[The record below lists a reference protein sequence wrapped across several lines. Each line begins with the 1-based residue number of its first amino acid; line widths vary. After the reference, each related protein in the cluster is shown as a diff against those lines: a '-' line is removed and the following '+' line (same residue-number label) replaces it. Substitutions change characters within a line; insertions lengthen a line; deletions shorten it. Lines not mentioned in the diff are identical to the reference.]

1 MRTVGIDPGYE
12 RCGIAVVEKVNG
24 KEVLLFS
31 DCIQTSKDLPIS
43 ERLFEISEQIQKVID
58 DWKPDNMGIEKLFF
72 SNNQKTAGSVNEA
85 RGMIL
90 SKAAENNLRVF
101 QYTPAQIKVAVTG
114 YGKSDK
120 KQIIFMIPKL
130 LKVNKPIK
138 YDDEYDAIAVA
149 LTCLAS
155 VPKRSSK

>member
-1 MRTVGIDPGYE
+1 MRTIGIDPGYE
-12 RCGIAVVEKVNG
+12 RCGVAVVEKING

-43 ERLFEISEQIQKVID
+43 ERLFEISEQIQKVIND
-58 DWKPDNMGIEKLFF
+58 FKPDNMGIEKLFF
-72 SNNQKTAGSVNEA
+72 STNQKTAGSVNEA

-90 SKAAENNLRVF
+90 SKAAENNLPVF
-101 QYTPAQIKVAVTG
+101 EYTPAQIKVAVTG

-130 LKVNKPIK
+130 IRVEKKIK
-138 YDDEYDAIAVA
+138 HDDEYDAIAIA
-149 LTCLAS
+149 LTSLATQ
-155 VPKRSSK
+155 R

>member
-1 MRTVGIDPGYE
+1 MRTIGIDPGYE
-12 RCGIAVVEKVNG
+12 RCGIAVVEKINS

-31 DCIQTSKDLPIS
+31 DCTSTGKDLPIG
-43 ERLFEISEQIQKVID
+43 ERLFEISTQIQKVID

-72 SNNQKTAGSVNEA
+72 SNNQKTAGAVNEA

-90 SKAAENNLRVF
+90 SKAAENNLPVF
-101 QYTPAQIKVAVTG
+101 EYTPAQIKVAVTG

-120 KQIIFMIPKL
+120 KQIIFMVPKL

-149 LTCLAS
+149 LTCIAS
-155 VPKRSSK
+155 NRQQ